1 LENQKLV
8 AACNQLK
15 QDSQHLMMDEYRFK
29 KQNLLK
35 VYSISIKNALSKS
48 CLRTHF
54 FKAVD

>member
-35 VYSISIKNALSKS
+35 VYSISHKKCALKVMFENA
-48 CLRTHF
+48 F